1 MTTPHRPALT
11 LRFATHADAEA
22 LVAIYAPYILK
33 TAITY
38 EYEIPSTAEFARRIE
53 TYSAKYPYL
62 VAELDGTPVGY
73 AYASPLGSRPAF
85 DWAVEAAIYIR
96 EDCKGMGIGKALYQ
110 KLEAILQIMGIR
122 TMTAA
127 VASVSHPDPYL
138 TDASIR
144 FHLRMGYT
152 PVGTFR
158 NAGCKFGRWYD
169 LTWLEKAIGTYE
181 TQPPHPKTVHEV
193 MNEALDI
200 LNAKFKMQNAKFM
213 KPFAS
218 QKPILW

>member
-1 MTTPHRPALT
+1 MTAPSSAAPNSPALT
-11 LRFATHADAEA
+11 IRFATPADAEA

-38 EYEIPSTAEFARRIE
+38 EYEIPSAEEFARRIE

-73 AYASPLGSRPAF
+73 AYACPLGSRPAF
-85 DWAVEAAIYIR
+85 DWSVETAIYVR
-96 EDCKGMGIGKALYQ
+96 ENCKGLGIGKALYE
-110 KLEAILQIMGIR
+110 KLEAILKIMGIR

-127 VASVSHPDPYL
+127 VASVGHEDPYL
-138 TDASIR
+138 TNASIA
-144 FHLRMGYT
+144 FHLRMGFT

-169 LTWLEKAIGTYE
+169 LTWLEKGIGRYE
-181 TQPPHPKTVHEV
+181 NDPPHPKSIEEV
-193 MNEALDI
+193 RKQFEKE
-200 LNAKFKMQNAKFM
+200 LNRE
-213 KPFAS
+213 
-218 QKPILW
+218 

>member
-1 MTTPHRPALT
+1 MTTPHSPALT
-11 LRFATHADAEA
+11 LRFATPTDAEA
-22 LVAIYAPYILK
+22 LVAIYAPYIQK

-38 EYEIPSTAEFARRIE
+38 EYEIPSVTEFAERIR

-62 VAELDGTPVGY
+62 VAEVNGTPVGY
-73 AYASPLGSRPAF
+73 AYACPLGSRPAF
-85 DWAVEAAIYIR
+85 DWAVETAIYIR
-96 EDCKGMGIGKALYQ
+96 EDCKGRGLGKALYE
-110 KLEAILQIMGIR
+110 KLESILTAMGIR
-122 TMTAA
+122 TVTAA
-127 VASVSHPDPYL
+127 VATVDHDDPYL

-144 FHLRMGYT
+144 FHLAMGYT

-200 LNAKFKMQNAKFM
+200 LKA
-213 KPFAS
+213 
-218 QKPILW
+218 

>member
-1 MTTPHRPALT
+1 MTAPHSPALT
-11 LRFATHADAEA
+11 IRFASPADAEA

-38 EYEIPSTAEFARRIE
+38 EYEIPTIAEFARRIE

-62 VAELDGTPVGY
+62 VAELDGIPVGY
-73 AYASPLGSRPAF
+73 AYACPLGSRPAF
-85 DWAVEAAIYIR
+85 DWSVETAIYIR

-127 VASVSHPDPYL
+127 VASVDHEDPYL
-138 TDASIR
+138 TNASIS
-144 FHLRMGYT
+144 FHLRMGFT
-152 PVGTFR
+152 PVGTFH

-169 LTWLEKAIGTYE
+169 LTWLEKQIGAYE
-181 TQPPHPKTVHEV
+181 DEPPHPRTVHEV
-193 MNEALDI
+193 MDEALNI
-200 LNAKFKMQNAKFM
+200 LNG
-213 KPFAS
+213 
-218 QKPILW
+218 